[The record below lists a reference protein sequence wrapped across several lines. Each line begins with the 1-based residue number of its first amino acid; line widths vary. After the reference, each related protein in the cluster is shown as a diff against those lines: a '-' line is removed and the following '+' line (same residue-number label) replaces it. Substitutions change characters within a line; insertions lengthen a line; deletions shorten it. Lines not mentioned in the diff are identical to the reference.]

1 MEDKDLFTQMG
12 AICRPEEQPETE
24 KVQVGWECRK
34 CLDVFTK
41 PDFRWDYDYNQKNP
55 VCPCCGEWL

>member
-1 MEDKDLFTQMG
+1 MST
-12 AICRPEEQPETE
+12 EETTPETE
-24 KVQVGWECRK
+24 KVQIGWECRK